1 MKWKERGFP
10 ARLPVNTKYY
20 KNVQISERKMK
31 IWVNYYTLWWCVM
44 NEELNEDIY
53 KDHVMNIKL
62 DSAQPTDVLNEIT
75 WQRDPKILPSV
86 SIKH

>member
-1 MKWKERGFP
+1 
-10 ARLPVNTKYY
+10 
-20 KNVQISERKMK
+20 
-31 IWVNYYTLWWCVM
+31 M

-62 DSAQPTDVLNEIT
+62 DSTQPTDVLNEII